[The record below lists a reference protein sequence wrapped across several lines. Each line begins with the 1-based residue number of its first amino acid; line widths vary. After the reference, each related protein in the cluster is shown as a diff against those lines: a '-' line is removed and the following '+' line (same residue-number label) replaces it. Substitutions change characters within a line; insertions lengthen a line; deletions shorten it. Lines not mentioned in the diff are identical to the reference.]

1 MKTNNK
7 FNLPTRLAF
16 ATVLFCAVSTFL
28 NAPNDASAAT
38 NWSSTTIQK
47 ALFEDL
53 YTCSTKYFN
62 TEPIKAAQFSYLKN
76 PFSNYDTKQIYLPSG
91 IVGGDN
97 IGEGKDS
104 KQDSYQISCATLV
117 YGKGDLGINNITTSG
132 HTERFEG
139 LIPLAWGKV
148 DKKGADNSDII
159 PTNAASQPE
168 LAANLLYSM
177 GYTYSAPRETTSNV
191 NNCVSWVIKY
201 TRSDN
206 GSSHEQVLSTICFDS
221 VNSDG
226 KILSENFTIE
236 NSENKTTSGTF
247 NTGLLELTN
256 KNGGLK
262 ITVNTG
268 ETGVSQWICSP
279 QYNKEECGY
288 VESVQGETL
297 ESIGEYVTNSLN
309 QRLFVAGQNY
319 LGATPSE
326 ATRIKLR
333 ESGVEAIY
341 QGIETK
347 ITAEGAS
354 VLERDNATLL
364 SQADF
369 IPRGSDSALIFIYN
383 LKNGMASISDYSKTS
398 VGTKESYSSLA
409 FSQEEALTLYQGY
422 FMNYYVGEVDCSK
435 ELSPGDEGYVRL
447 YWEGSIKGCK
457 ETGASEN
464 SDFTVTGLNSSMHFV
479 KTGMSYD
486 DVVAALNALTAQKP
500 ENEEIA
506 AGNAKLDDNIYSD
519 DTSSTDAEETAC
531 QKGASNLGWI
541 VCPIIQALSDAAGNL
556 YEDVVSPALNM
567 ESELTNNDSVK
578 SAWSTF
584 RNIANTAFVILLL
597 VVILS
602 QVTGLGISNYG
613 IKKILPK
620 IIVTAL
626 LVNFSFIICQICLDA
641 SNIVGVNIRHLFE
654 SLETEVGSS
663 ITTTIS
669 SGESSTFNID
679 AGLVVGIAGGLGGL
693 AAILIAGWVILIPVL
708 ITLITT
714 VVSLLFAFV
723 LLYVRKAIIILLV
736 AISPLAFVCYALPNT
751 KKLFDKWLK
760 AMEGMVLL
768 YPICGALIGAG
779 DYAGHLLLSASS
791 ASNAD
796 SLIVLAA
803 LLVTVVP
810 FFLVPS
816 LLRGSFKALGSIGAA
831 IGGFGLKTSKGIGG
845 AAGKRLNTAFD
856 RSKKAHRIA
865 DRRAEKDRKA
875 DNRYNRHVINSY
887 GDKTD
892 LSEAQQLRLAKAQKG
907 DIANY
912 NALKEAEAFGS
923 TDFAKAAKM
932 EAEQK
937 AREAR
942 IGTIS
947 TKYTNLGKNDQFT
960 QALTQAMANGDE
972 ETFTALYRLG
982 SSKGFDVQIHD
993 ALSSDTASTYFNDTK
1008 NGANR
1013 RTYFYNEAEKGNSVT
1028 QKWYAKAAR
1037 KAEQTGGSLSYME
1050 YMKGSFDPNSS
1061 TNGSS
1066 FAKDVYDRG
1075 ENSLVGQSE
1084 DTLQA
1089 ITKSGAAD
1097 QLSNACFD
1105 DTMIKMVTDPRA
1117 DGKTLTAAEGLLSKR
1132 GGITTADAVNQQ
1144 QLSKIRRASTLDAIT
1159 SNGQNMAAVQKS
1171 VDAFKNP
1178 TTDATR
1184 RHVQSTNSNTMGW
1197 VRNH

>member
-1 MKTNNK
+1 MKIKNK
-7 FNLPTRLAF
+7 IILVARTAF
-16 ATVLFCAVSTFL
+16 AIALFFIGLSIL
-28 NAPNDASAAT
+28 NSSNSVFAAT
-38 NWSSTTIQK
+38 NWGSSTIRK
-47 ALFEDL
+47 ALEEDL
-53 YTCSTKYFN
+53 YQCAVKN
-62 TEPIKAAQFSYLKN
+62 QFSADDIKIED
-76 PFSNYDTKQIYLPSG
+76 FSYSSSPYNDVSG
-91 IVGGDN
+91 SINENTRVNIPVGLVGGDGFN
-97 IGEGKDS
+97 FD
-104 KQDSYQISCATLV
+104 DLTCRTLV
-117 YGKGDLGINNITTSG
+117 YGAKSNGSMASSTDKMGN
-132 HTERFEG
+132 TEAFEG
-139 LIPLAWGKV
+139 VIPLAWGHIAS
-148 DKKGADNSDII
+148 GGTDNSDIV
-159 PTNAASQPE
+159 PTETNSAKEDVAK
-168 LAANLLYSM
+168 LLVSM
-177 GYTYSAPRETTSNV
+177 GYTYDP
-191 NNCVSWVIKY
+191 
-201 TRSDN
+201 
-206 GSSHEQVLSTICFDS
+206 
-221 VNSDG
+221 
-226 KILSENFTIE
+226 
-236 NSENKTTSGTF
+236 
-247 NTGLLELTN
+247 
-256 KNGGLK
+256 
-262 ITVNTG
+262 
-268 ETGVSQWICSP
+268 
-279 QYNKEECGY
+279 
-288 VESVQGETL
+288 
-297 ESIGEYVTNSLN
+297 
-309 QRLFVAGQNY
+309 
-319 LGATPSE
+319 ATPSSGKCIKWTMTYLTNGNSVEKTVTLAKACFTVGDNGKIQSEDFEIEEIDYNGDDKIAKNYVTLSQGPGGTGLAVVVEDSQTTIKCKKEGSTDCTFMKAISGETIDSIGDYVIGVIEKVKGNKSYCTEENLKDCFE
-326 ATRIKLR
+326 AGMSNGYAFVKSIDAVPYDA
-333 ESGVEAIY
+333 ESDPAEAY
-341 QGIETK
+341 LTNADFYPDSTESAK
-347 ITAEGAS
+347 IFIRN
-354 VLERDNATLL
+354 LERGTMID
-364 SQADF
+364 
-369 IPRGSDSALIFIYN
+369 
-383 LKNGMASISDYSKTS
+383 ISDYSKKKT
-398 VGTKESYSSLA
+398 GTYYDYLYSDLA
-409 FSQEEALTLYQGY
+409 FKDNEELTLYQGY
-422 FMNYYVGEVDCSK
+422 LMNYYDV
-435 ELSPGDEGYVRL
+435 SPECYDDSSSTGTGKKVRL
-447 YWEGSIKGCK
+447 YID
-457 ETGASEN
+457 GAINTNCYVESAK
-464 SDFTVTGLNSSMHFV
+464 DGDKVMGLDPDTKHFTLMVTF
-479 KTGMSYD
+479 D
-486 DVVAALNALTAQKP
+486 EIIEALNKNTADSP

-506 AGNAKLDDNIYSD
+506 AGNAKLDDDVDS

-736 AISPLAFVCYALPNT
+736 TISPLAFVCYALPNT

-875 DNRYNRHVINSY
+875 DARYNRHVIKAY

-993 ALSSDTASTYFNDTK
+993 ALSSDTASTYFNDTT